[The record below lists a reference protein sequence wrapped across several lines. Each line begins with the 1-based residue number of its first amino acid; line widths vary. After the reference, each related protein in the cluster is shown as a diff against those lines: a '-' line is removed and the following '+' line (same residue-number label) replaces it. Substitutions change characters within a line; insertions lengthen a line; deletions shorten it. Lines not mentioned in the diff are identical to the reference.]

1 MTVTASPCS
10 PCRWEVQAANR
21 AAELGID
28 GTDAIPGSK
37 GGSGRAGE
45 PGRLVGRGKY
55 GWALCAA
62 AWRHGNSPRP
72 THTHHNTH
80 II

>member
-1 MTVTASPCS
+1 MRCGYDCHSHTFS

-28 GTDAIPGSK
+28 GTDAIPGSR

-45 PGRLVGRGKY
+45 PGRLVGRRKY
-55 GWALCAA
+55 G
-62 AWRHGNSPRP
+62 
-72 THTHHNTH
+72 
-80 II
+80 